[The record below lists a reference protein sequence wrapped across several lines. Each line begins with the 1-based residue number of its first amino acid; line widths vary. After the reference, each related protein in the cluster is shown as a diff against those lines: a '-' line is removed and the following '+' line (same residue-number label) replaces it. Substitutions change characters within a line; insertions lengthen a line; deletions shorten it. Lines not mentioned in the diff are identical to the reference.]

1 MAQRKRSHIEQQ
13 RHNRWANLQWAVLMM
28 LVLLASVAAFVLF
41 DGAGV
46 TGGHSN

>member
-1 MAQRKRSHIEQQ
+1 MAQRRRSHIEQQ
-13 RHNRWANLQWAVLMM
+13 RHNRWATLQWGVLAL

-46 TGGHSN
+46 TGGQSN